1 MDFIRVNKHITISE
15 ITLKDVAAF
24 VEYLN
29 DKDIYTNTLNIP
41 HPYTKEDGEWFV
53 NIVAERKKE
62 NGKIFNE
69 KLYAE
74 TN

>member
-1 MDFIRVNKHITISE
+1 MDFIRVNKHITMSE

-41 HPYTKEDGEWFV
+41 HPYTKKD
-53 NIVAERKKE
+53 
-62 NGKIFNE
+62 GKIFNG
-69 KLYAE
+69 KLYAK

>member
-1 MDFIRVNKHITISE
+1 MEFIRINKHIALSE

-29 DKDIYTNTLNIP
+29 DKDIYNNTLNIQY
-41 HPYTKEDGEWFV
+41 PYTEG
-53 NIVAERKKE
+53 
-62 NGKIFNE
+62 NGKLHA
-69 KLYAE
+69 K